1 MDMSFLIKSMLP
13 PGVTVELLQAEGKI
27 LLEKIALAAQ
37 CIQATHALVL
47 EQNAMLRQVI
57 EQSQGLDPLTQQ
69 KDSHVDQTHATAV
82 KVPEPDGQPIGQCQP
97 LSGSDDHANR
107 YPGNV
112 RAECDICGVGIG
124 VKCGIAASG
133 DCRNCS
139 PESGF
144 VGNNHDGS

>member
-13 PGVTVELLQAEGKI
+13 PGVTVEMLQAEGKI

-69 KDSHVDQTHATAV
+69 KDSHVDQTHAVPLQTA
-82 KVPEPDGQPIGQCQP
+82 ELDGRPIGEHQP
-97 LSGSDDHANR
+97 LSAASDG
-107 YPGNV
+107 Y
-112 RAECDICGVGIG
+112 CDICG
-124 VKCGIAASG
+124 AAPG
-133 DCRNCS
+133 DRCLTDADNGSNCRNCD
-139 PESGF
+139 PGTGQF
-144 VGNNHDGS
+144 IANVGN